1 MAEIYTRLETQL
13 VHAGAV
19 EMPIFQSA
27 TYTYAGETRDDD
39 VRSPAQQQHAEPAG
53 RARQAGR
60 ARGSKSR
67 AGERQRHGRAQR
79 KLRVP
84 HAAAA

>member
-13 VHAGAV
+13 VHAGAL

-27 TYTYAGETRDDD
+27 TYAYAGETPHDD
-39 VRSPAQQQHAEPAG
+39 VRYLRSNNRPSQLAVHPKLAV
-53 RARQAGR
+53 R
-60 ARGSKSR
+60 SR
-67 AGERQRHGRAQR
+67 AGERQRHGRALR